1 MTRATDHKVGRPGRL
16 LFVCLPGDTS
26 EPLLYVLMF
35 GSGNLD
41 RETSIFLRRYFED
54 MASLREEKEKGFWV
68 GATLARHSSA
78 ESG

>member
-16 LFVCLPGDTS
+16 LDTS

-41 RETSIFLRRYFED
+41 RETSIFLQRYFED
-54 MASLREEKEKGFWV
+54 MVSLREEKEKGFWV
-68 GATLARHSSA
+68 GATLAHDRHSSA